1 MIVIDSSAL
10 LPGLLDRQRSHGAL
24 LREVLQRDDDLNA
37 PHLLDLEMIQALRR
51 LVRRAEITSEQAVA
65 ALDGLASLPLER
77 YPHEAFIGRIWELR
91 DSLSAY
97 DAAYVALA
105 EILGARLLTA
115 DRRLAA
121 APGVNCVVEVVG
133 G

>member
-10 LPGLLDRQRSHGAL
+10 LPGLLDRRRSDGAL

-37 PHLLDLEMIQALRR
+37 PHLLDLEMLQALRR
-51 LVRRAEITSEQAVA
+51 LVRHGEITPVQAEVA
-65 ALDGLASLPLER
+65 LEDLASLPLER
-77 YPHEAFIGRIWELR
+77 YPHEVFMRRIWELR

-105 EILGARLLTA
+105 ETLGACLVTA
-115 DRRLAA
+115 DQRIAT
-121 APGVNCVVEVVG
+121 APGVDCAVEVVG